1 MLSKDLYGGRGYEHN
16 ITYHGSRFGTGIK
29 QLERKRQIL
38 RLG

>member
-1 MLSKDLYGGRGYEHN
+1 MATTRIMPL
-16 ITYHGSRFGTGIK
+16 HGKRQSRFGTGIK